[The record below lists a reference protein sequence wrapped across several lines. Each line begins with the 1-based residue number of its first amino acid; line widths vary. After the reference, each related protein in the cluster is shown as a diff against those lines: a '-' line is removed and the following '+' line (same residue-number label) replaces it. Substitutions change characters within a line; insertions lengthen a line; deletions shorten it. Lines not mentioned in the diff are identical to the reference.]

1 MKCCGA
7 ERTTP
12 YCPSCGKQIM
22 KPSPLVEILCEERE
36 VLERE
41 KKRLETSIREKNATG
56 YTSRIK
62 EEVQRRERRVEALEE
77 GMTNLGQPAKV
88 MSDWL
93 KENGYEEAGKTL
105 LGAFTGVPS

>member
-12 YCPSCGKQIM
+12 YCPSCGKQVM
-22 KPSPLVEILCEERE
+22 KPSPLVDILHQERDRLQKASVWLEECTQ
-36 VLERE
+36 
-41 KKRLETSIREKNATG
+41 KKYNKSTLDKA
-56 YTSRIK
+56 K
-62 EEVQRRERRVEALEE
+62 EEFDKFKYRTEALEE
-77 GMTNLGQPAKV
+77 AMTNLCQPVKV

-93 KENGYEEAGKTL
+93 KENGFEEAGKAL